1 MPGGGA
7 AAAWDGRAGRGFHV
21 LLVLLPVALGLPVLL
36 MLAVLLLARLEA
48 ALLAPERRRPAPGAA
63 RNPRSRAAAVARTR
77 ARPARVVPRPAPGP
91 TPGPTLPSCRTAR
104 PRVRRS

>member
-1 MPGGGA
+1 MMDD
-7 AAAWDGRAGRGFHV
+7 AWGRRGRGVGRSCGRGIHV

-48 ALLAPERRRPAPGAA
+48 TLLAPAARRPAPGAA
-63 RNPRSRAAAVARTR
+63 RNPRTRAAVVARPP
-77 ARPARVVPRPAPGP
+77 ARPARMVPRPAPGP
-91 TPGPTLPSCRTAR
+91 ALAGCRPSR